1 MQLTDQ
7 PTDQRIWKSSIARR
21 RPETR
26 VQLSKA
32 GAQLRRICGHCAT
45 SDSVITRRSSGQPV
59 ECAVQSEPAQTF
71 QRSWV
76 FMNAFFACLYFQ
88 SALPCDLTRPPSF
101 NSPCLC
107 CPSLPG
113 CQPATLQKSLSRE
126 QLHLPLIV
134 LTSFPILYSLVKIIQ
149 S

>member
-1 MQLTDQ
+1 MPGGT
-7 PTDQRIWKSSIARR
+7 
-21 RPETR
+21 
-26 VQLSKA
+26 A

-101 NSPCLC
+101 NSPVPVLPLNEG
-107 CPSLPG
+107 PSLPG

-134 LTSFPILYSLVKIIQ
+134 LTSFPIFYRFTGQNNPELG
-149 S
+149 